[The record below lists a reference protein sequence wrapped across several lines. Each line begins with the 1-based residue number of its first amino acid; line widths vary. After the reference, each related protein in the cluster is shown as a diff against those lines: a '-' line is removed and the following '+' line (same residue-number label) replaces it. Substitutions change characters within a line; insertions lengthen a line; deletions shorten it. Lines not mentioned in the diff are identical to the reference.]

1 MLERRLLDIYC
12 EQRNIY
18 RGKPIGLISWK
29 AAEYKLFWIGNE
41 KYLREVGI
49 FLARKSVD
57 KVFDIVIEYEKI
69 LKSC

>member
-12 EQRNIY
+12 EQRNIF

-49 FLARKSVD
+49 FLARKSVV
-57 KVFDIVIEYEKI
+57 KFLI
-69 LKSC
+69 

>member
-12 EQRNIY
+12 EQRNIF

-41 KYLREVGI
+41 NYLREVRI

>member
-12 EQRNIY
+12 EQRNIF
-18 RGKPIGLISWK
+18 RGKSIGLISWK

-41 KYLREVGI
+41 KYQREVGI
-49 FLARKSVD
+49 
-57 KVFDIVIEYEKI
+57 KVIDIVIEYEKI